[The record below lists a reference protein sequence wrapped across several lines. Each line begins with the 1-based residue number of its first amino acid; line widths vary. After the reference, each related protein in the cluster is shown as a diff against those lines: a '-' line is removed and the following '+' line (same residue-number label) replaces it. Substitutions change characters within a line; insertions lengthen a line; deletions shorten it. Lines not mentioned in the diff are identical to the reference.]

1 MIGMKRRE
9 FITLLVAR
17 PRRGRSRRA
26 RSGSG
31 KRPSGKKRTQ
41 LTERFLR
48 QASLLR
54 ELQLPI
60 TGHSQVEGNKNR
72 ILDSR
77 NKEPAPR
84 HREGSTRGRF
94 RRIRRFG
101 FFGSLV
107 STAPVLQNLAR
118 LKFDVQLDHP
128 VPAFADKEHF
138 GSGMPLRKRMSPARC
153 LRFFM

>member
-1 MIGMKRRE
+1 MTDRKE
-9 FITLLVAR
+9 
-17 PRRGRSRRA
+17 
-26 RSGSG
+26 
-31 KRPSGKKRTQ
+31 RTQ

-101 FFGSLV
+101 FFVAWCQQRQFSK
-107 STAPVLQNLAR
+107 NLAR

-138 GSGMPLRKRMSPARC
+138 GSGIALAKENVTSTVPSLFHVRAQPIDTGLPPLQPELS
-153 LRFFM
+153 